1 MNAGD
6 YMKIIKESD
15 CNSALETLIYEL
27 KTDTNYDEI
36 AYHINEY
43 SKVDKHKASELMDIL
58 FDLENSKS
66 PKECRNEIINHI
78 NSEICKLKEPRV
90 VMEEDD
96 NNEGNSYSRI
106 MTITPALNRKS
117 HKLNN
122 LDRKVKGGLLSD
134 ISDYIAQTTAAIQSG
149 DLDSA
154 SRLIRDLFYDAGTLK
169 EFANEVLSISD
180 GIKSLCNTFYY
191 ASKNKNESIVSFKLS
206 EFFRYNNVEFHIRSD
221 KDNIQITQIHPYDD
235 AEYSWAKSIDGG
247 EQFSIYRAG
256 KFIEQFAPSSFEED
270 EESGI
275 KNFNWN
281 EVARELLKLDKNVE
295 AKIDHT

>member
-1 MNAGD
+1 
-6 YMKIIKESD
+6 MKILNESD

-27 KTDTNYDEI
+27 KTDNNYDEI

-78 NSEICKLKEPRV
+78 NSEWCTLKEARV
-90 VMEEDD
+90 VIAEDE
-96 NNEGNSYSRI
+96 NKQGNSYSRI
-106 MTITPALNRKS
+106 STIAPALDRKS

-122 LDRKVKGGLLSD
+122 LNRKVKDGLISD
-134 ISDYIAQTTAAIQSG
+134 ISDYIALTTAAIQKG
-149 DLDSA
+149 DLDLA
-154 SRLIRDLFYDAGTLK
+154 SRLIHDLFYDADTLK
-169 EFANEVLSISD
+169 EFANEILSISN
-180 GIKSLCNTFYY
+180 GIRSLCDAFYHAY
-191 ASKNKNESIVSFKLS
+191 KNKHESIASFKLS
-206 EFFRYNNVEFHIRSD
+206 EFFRYNNVEFRIRSD

-235 AEYSWAKSIDGG
+235 AEYSWAKSVDGG

-256 KFIEQFAPSSFEED
+256 KFIEQFAPSSFEAD

-281 EVARELLKLDKNVE
+281 EVARELLRLDKGVE
-295 AKIDHT
+295 SRIDHT